1 MIPQIFIASLQIEA
15 LMETRPFLVYK
26 SSAGSG
32 KTYTLV
38 KEYLKII
45 LQDPQKIRNILA
57 ITFTNAAA
65 AEMKERVVEALG
77 DISALAG
84 KDESQWKGKGKGLLD
99 IIRNEID
106 LQPFEIIRRA
116 QMALTLILHNYGD
129 FSISTIDS
137 FVHRV
142 IRSFA
147 FDLRLPLNFDV
158 ELDQKQLLRQAV
170 DILVSRAGSNP
181 DLTRLLVQF
190 IEHRTDEEKSHY
202 IEYDIINMAENLMDE
217 KGSVYVERLKNI
229 SLDEFGKIHRQLE
242 EHITKFESSISE
254 IAQKGLK
261 LIQDSGVEPDMFYR
275 GKTGIGT
282 WYRLLAEGQVEK
294 KIQPNSYVITTIEED
309 KWTLGKADASAIA
322 AIDSIKSDLKDLF
335 FRIMEV
341 AEKGLDFYRL
351 QKLVKQNLFPM
362 AVLSELEKVIDEIK
376 SENSVLPI
384 SDFNKKISEIVAVET
399 APFIYERIGERFH
412 HYMIDEFQDTSGL
425 QWQNLLPLVDN
436 SLASGNMNLVVGD
449 GKQAIYR
456 WRNGDVEQFASL
468 PQIPS
473 NIKAQARELWQA
485 SLERNYNEQNLDTNY
500 RSRQEVVKF
509 NNSFFEFAKEL
520 LPVHL
525 KKIYQG
531 QEQKYR
537 DDKPGG
543 FIQMEF
549 VVPDDDTEL
558 KYEELTRHRIL
569 ETIIDL
575 QEKGHPLSD
584 VTILCRSNKQASEAA
599 RFLLENGLNVISSES
614 LLLNQS
620 PRVNFILSLMKL
632 LNNPED
638 NAAYVEF
645 LQFLVKSRKI
655 STGLHDALHTLKAHE
670 TGNTNNAFSL
680 ETLEKFLQLQGITF
694 SFSNCLYMGFYELAE
709 TILSSFFPKKPI
721 DPFVAFFMDV
731 VYDYSNKFVASVSG
745 FLEWWEENASKFSVV
760 VPEGVDAVQVMTIH
774 KSKGLQF
781 PVVIYPFAD
790 TGFSKLSKNGEWV
803 ELENLPGTE
812 PLDVAW
818 IRITKALQE
827 TRFEEVYTEEQGK
840 TLLDTFNMM
849 YVAFTRAVDK
859 LFVFSKY
866 PGKSSGGDNVP
877 ALLINFLQ
885 HRQVFQEGQDIYSF
899 GENHITERESVTDDS
914 LNDASAEVFG
924 EYISSLWTEK
934 VSIRSLQ
941 AEKKAGIQAE
951 ESSERGSMIHDI
963 MERINSLDD
972 VEKIL
977 QQMLQ
982 SGRLDETEKDMLNSK
997 ILKVLKDPAIQPW
1010 YVAGLDARNECGMY
1024 DDKGSFYRAD
1034 RVVLQENS
1042 AVIIDYKTGM
1052 PYASHKRQIEN
1063 YASVIKKMGYSDIKK
1078 YIVYLDHGKIELV

>member
-1 MIPQIFIASLQIEA
+1 
-15 LMETRPFLVYK
+15 METRPFLVYK

-45 LQDPQKIRNILA
+45 LQEPQKIRNILA

-65 AEMKERVVEALG
+65 AEMKERVIEALG

-84 KDESQWKGKGKGLLD
+84 KEEIQWKGKGKGLLE
-99 IIRNEID
+99 IIQNETN
-106 LQPFEIIRRA
+106 LQPHEIIRRA
-116 QMALTLILHNYGD
+116 ELALTLILHNYGD

-158 ELDQKQLLRQAV
+158 ELDQKQLLKQAV
-170 DILVSRAGSNP
+170 DILVSRAGSDP
-181 DLTRLLVQF
+181 ALTRLLVQF
-190 IEHRTDEEKSHY
+190 IEHRTDQEKSHY
-202 IEYDIINMAENLMDE
+202 IEYDIINIADNLMDE
-217 KGSVYVERLKNI
+217 KGSFYVERLKNI
-229 SLDEFGKIHRQLE
+229 SLDEFGKIHRQLD
-242 EHITKFESSISE
+242 EHIKAFEKKVSML
-254 IAQKGLK
+254 AADALK
-261 LIQDSGVEPDMFYR
+261 IIENSGVDEGMFFYGTR
-275 GKTGIGT
+275 GLPGYFRKLVKGDIAKGI
-282 WYRLLAEGQVEK
+282 V
-294 KIQPNSYVITTIEED
+294 PNSYVMKTIEED
-309 KWTLGKADASAIA
+309 KWTANKADAVTVA
-322 AIDSIKSDLKDLF
+322 AIDNISGQLKDVF
-335 FRIMEV
+335 YQI
-341 AEKGLDFYRL
+341 ANSAAHGLETYMV
-351 QKLVKQNLFPM
+351 QGLVKQNIFPM

-384 SDFNKKISEIVAVET
+384 SDFNKKIAEIVAVET
-399 APFIYERIGERFH
+399 APFIYERIGERFQ

-436 SLASGNMNLVVGD
+436 SLASGNMNLLVGD

-468 PQIPS
+468 PQIPA

-485 SLERNYNEQNLDTNY
+485 TLQRNYNEQNLDTNY

-520 LPVHL
+520 LPEGL
-525 KKIYQG
+525 DKIYQG
-531 QEQKYR
+531 QEQKFR
-537 DDKPGG
+537 DDKTGG
-543 FIQMEF
+543 FVQMEF
-549 VVPDDDTEL
+549 VAADDDTEL

-569 ETIIDL
+569 DTIIDL

-584 VTILCRSNKQASEAA
+584 ITILCRSNKQASEVA

-632 LNNPED
+632 LNNPSD

-645 LQFLVKSRKI
+645 LQFLVKDRKI
-655 STGLHDALHTLKAHE
+655 STGLHDALHALKAHQ
-670 TGNTNNAFSL
+670 TGNNGDVFSL
-680 ETLEKFLQLQGITF
+680 EALENFLQQQGIKF
-694 SFSNCLYMGFYELAE
+694 SFGQCLYMGFYELTE
-709 TILSSFFPKKPI
+709 TILGSFIPRKPI

-731 VYDYSNKFVASVSG
+731 VYDYNNKFVASVSG
-745 FLEWWEENASKFSVV
+745 FLEWWEENATKFSVV

-803 ELENLPGTE
+803 ELENIPGTE

-818 IRITKALQE
+818 VRISKALYE

-840 TLLDTFNMM
+840 TLLDTLNIM

-877 ALLINFLQ
+877 TLLVNFLQ
-885 HRQVFQEGQDIYSF
+885 QRQVFQDGQDIYSF
-899 GENHITERESVTDDS
+899 GENHITERESFPDGS

-924 EYISSLWTEK
+924 EYISSPWTEK

-941 AEKKAGIQAE
+941 AEKEPDIRSA

-963 MERINSLDD
+963 MERIHTLDD

-982 SGRLDETEKDMLNSK
+982 SGRIDESEKDILHSK
-997 ILKVLKDPAIQPW
+997 ILGVLKDPLIQPW
-1010 YVAGLDARNECGMY
+1010 YAAGSDARNECGMY
-1024 DDKGSFYRAD
+1024 DEQGRFFRAD
-1034 RVVLQENS
+1034 RVVLQDTT
-1042 AVIIDYKTGM
+1042 AVIIDYKTGE
-1052 PYASHKRQIEN
+1052 PYPQHAQQLNK

-1078 YIVYLDHGKIELV
+1078 YIVYLDHGKIEL